1 MFIKRFVLACAAA
14 LAAVA
19 IPIGCADYD
28 ADKTGDAAAGIGAAG
43 VNAPDAP
50 QTQEEMRKQQMEQE
64 AAFRKSSKK

>member
-1 MFIKRFVLACAAA
+1 MVIRRLVLACAAA
-14 LAAVA
+14 LAAVS
-19 IPIGCADYD
+19 IPIGCTNDD
-28 ADKTGDAAAGIGAAG
+28 ADRTGDATAGIGAAG